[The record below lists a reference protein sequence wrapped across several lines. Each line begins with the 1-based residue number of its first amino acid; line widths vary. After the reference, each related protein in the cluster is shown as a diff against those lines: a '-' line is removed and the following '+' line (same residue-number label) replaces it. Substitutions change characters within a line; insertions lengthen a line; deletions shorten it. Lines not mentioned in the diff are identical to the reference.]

1 VTTGQRAADRILR
14 VEAIPVALPLRREW
28 LWRGLGEPLGRWVIV
43 RVQAESGLVGLGE
56 ATPLADW
63 GGDHGRYYGETPAT
77 VVHLVHDVFG
87 PLLRSL
93 DPFDIELAIDR
104 MDAAVR
110 GHFYAKAAVE
120 MALHDLRGK
129 ITGEPLYRLLGGRAH
144 TGVPVAHMIGI
155 MPVDEAVHEAEGALA
170 EGARALQVKGTGEPE
185 RDVCLVGRLRATV
198 GEDVVLRL
206 DANQGYRDTKLAIR
220 TVRRLGDAG
229 ADLVEQP
236 IQGLERMAHVRAAV
250 DVPIVADESCWQPED
265 AAQVGVRRAADAISI
280 YLAKAG
286 GVARAQRVAAVADAF
301 GLPCDVNGSLESG
314 VGNAANLH
322 FALATP
328 AVRLACVI
336 PVSAPAGAGT
346 ATVGRYYAD
355 DVVSR
360 AFEYVDGSLLP
371 LDGPGLGIELDE
383 EKLHAYRV
391 D

>member
-1 VTTGQRAADRILR
+1 
-14 VEAIPVALPLRREW
+14 
-28 LWRGLGEPLGRWVIV
+28 VIV
-43 RVQAESGLVGLGE
+43 RVHAESGLVGLGE

-77 VVHLVHDVFG
+77 VIHLVRDVFG

-104 MDAAVR
+104 MDAVVR

-120 MALHDLRGK
+120 MALHDLRGRV
-129 ITGEPLYRLLGGRAH
+129 TGQPLYRLIGGRARD
-144 TGVPVAHMIGI
+144 GVPVAHMIGI
-155 MPVDEAVHEAEGALA
+155 MPADEAAEEAAA
-170 EGARALQVKGTGEPE
+170 AISDGARALQVKGTGEPD
-185 RDVCLVGRLRATV
+185 RDVALIDRLRGAL
-198 GEDVVLRL
+198 GEGIVLRL
-206 DANQGYRDTKLAIR
+206 DANQGYRDAKLAIR
-220 TVRRLGDAG
+220 TVRRLGEAG

-236 IQGLERMAHVRAAV
+236 TQGLERMAHVRRSV
-250 DVPIVADESCWQPED
+250 DVPIIADESCWQPED
-265 AAQVGVRRAADAISI
+265 AAQIGIRGAADAISV

-286 GVARAQRVAAVADAF
+286 GITRAQRVAAVADAF

-336 PVSAPAGAGT
+336 PVSAPAGTGPAV
-346 ATVGRYYAD
+346 VGRYYAD
-355 DVVSR
+355 DLVTR
-360 AFEYVDGSLLP
+360 PFEFADGCLLP
-371 LDGPGLGIELDE
+371 LEEPGLGIELDE
-383 EKLHAYRV
+383 EKLVAYRL